1 MIKVN
6 DDIYKDSNGN
16 KSSKRIYG
24 AIILIIAIIK
34 SIVLFSFSLY
44 TKVGDPTTAINII
57 DGMYILGGGLLGIGI
72 FEKVKK

>member
-6 DDIYKDSNGN
+6 NDIYKDSNGN

-24 AIILIIAIIK
+24 AMLIIIAIIL

-44 TKVGDPTTAINII
+44 TKVGDPATATNVIN
-57 DGMYILGGGLLGIGI
+57 GMYMLGGGLLGIGV
-72 FEKVKK
+72 FEKKK